1 MHTPRGT
8 APISRPIN
16 RTSAILNR
24 PRTGTSGRLNLP
36 MPPVE
41 AATYRPRGALAAT
54 MLVAPALVLLA
65 MTAVILI
72 ADATGVARL
81 ILLGT
86 GSGLALAWLVCATLF
101 GRVLL
106 VTVRTTTEGIEAN
119 YPGGGSQLLR
129 WQIIDHVDRQ
139 LGFVRMHSSDGH
151 TLMFIEGGLTNG
163 QRLLRQTLLRASPT
177 VLSPTLQQE
186 LALLG
191 GGLFK
196 TTYQPPTPRLGL
208 SPVWLGLAGIAG
220 VTGLALAAWGS
231 LMHAGLL
238 LAIGVGVGLVGVFC
252 LLILRQAITITD
264 TGFTVDRG
272 FGAPVTLT
280 WSEIK
285 LIEYVP
291 LEMMQALRGERRVI
305 FIGSFFMT
313 PSRRDLLRTS
323 FQKHLESQGV
333 PVLQRWF
340 IV

>member
-1 MHTPRGT
+1 MHIPRGT
-8 APISRPIN
+8 APISRPSN
-16 RTSAILNR
+16 RTSAIINR
-24 PRTGTSGRLNLP
+24 PRTSTSGRLNMP
-36 MPPVE
+36 VPPVE

-65 MTAVILI
+65 VAATILI
-72 ADATGVARL
+72 ANAMGLARL

-106 VTVRTTTEGIEAN
+106 VTIRTTNEGIEAS
-119 YPGGGSQLLR
+119 YPGGGQRLLR

-151 TLMFIEGGLTNG
+151 TLLFIESSLTNG

-177 VLSPTLQQE
+177 VLSATLQQE

-191 GGLFK
+191 GGLFR
-196 TTYQPPTPRLGL
+196 TTYQPPTPRLVM
-208 SPVWLGLAGIAG
+208 SPMWLGLAG
-220 VTGLALAAWGS
+220 VTGMAGLILATWGS
-231 LMHAGLL
+231 LMHAGPL
-238 LAIGVGVGLVGVFC
+238 LASGVAVGLIGVAC

-272 FGAPVTLT
+272 FGAPATLT

-291 LEMMQALRGERRVI
+291 LEMMQALRGEKRVI
-305 FIGSFFMT
+305 FIGAFFMT
-313 PSRRDLLRTS
+313 PSRRDLLRAA
-323 FQKHLESQGV
+323 FQKHLASQGV